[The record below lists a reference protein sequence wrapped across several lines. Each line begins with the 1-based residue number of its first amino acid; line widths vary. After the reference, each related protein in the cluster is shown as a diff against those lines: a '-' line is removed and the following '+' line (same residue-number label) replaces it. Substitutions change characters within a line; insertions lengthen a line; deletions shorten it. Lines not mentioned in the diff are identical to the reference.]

1 MGVFCV
7 ERRLSP
13 VVLCV
18 GCREEGPSFFG
29 RGWELFGSWACSFR
43 QFSSVCFLLF
53 MIVCGG
59 SVVQFILLAFSVGL
73 GGVYFLVVRMF
84 CQGFVV
90 CFL

>member
-18 GCREEGPSFFG
+18 GCREKGPSFFG
-29 RGWELFGSWACSFR
+29 RGWVFFWLWACSFR
-43 QFSSVCFLLF
+43 QCSPVCFLLF
-53 MIVCGG
+53 LNFCGG
-59 SVVQFILLAFSVGL
+59 GVVKLILFTFS
-73 GGVYFLVVRMF
+73 VYFLVVRVF
-84 CQGFVV
+84 CHGVVV